1 MLDSR
6 KSALARGAIAAAVLS
21 LAAVA
26 LAPRRAASAGAA
38 SKPAQVRPQLPGKFV
53 WFDLLTNDAKAAEAY
68 YAGLFG
74 WTFEVLKDH
83 QPPYKVIREKGQP
96 IGGVVDMTLRKTD
109 LPESTWLGYVSV
121 PDVDA
126 AAAAFKEK
134 GGKVLKEPF
143 DVAGLA
149 RAAVVT
155 DPQKA
160 LLGLIR
166 ITRGDPPDAPPA
178 AGRFF
183 WIEHMAKDARSAM
196 GFYRAVLGYDLM
208 PIDAGVEFTYFAL
221 ARGGKNRAG
230 IYTTPWEELNSNWL
244 PYVLVADAGA
254 AAEKARS
261 LGGRVVLAP
270 RADIRDGSLAIVV
283 DPTGAALALQKF
295 PFGKNGK

>member
-1 MLDSR
+1 M
-6 KSALARGAIAAAVLS
+6 KSSSKGAWAAAGVLS
-21 LAAVA
+21 LTAISGLVFVSR
-26 LAPRRAASAGAA
+26 PAGAA
-38 SKPAQVRPQLPGKFV
+38 SKAADVRPQLPGKFV
-53 WFDLLTNDAKAAEAY
+53 WFDLLTNDAAAAEKY
-68 YAGLFG
+68 YGGLFA
-74 WTFEVLKDH
+74 WTFEPMKNH
-83 QPPYKVIREKGQP
+83 EPPYKIIREKGQP
-96 IGGVVDMTLRKTD
+96 IGGLVDMTLRKND

-143 DVAGLA
+143 DVARLA

-183 WIEHMAKDARSAM
+183 WIEHMAKDAPSAM

-208 PIDAGVEFTYFAL
+208 PIDTGVADLSYFAL
-221 ARGGKNRAG
+221 ARGGRNRGG
-230 IYTTPWEELNSNWL
+230 IYPTPWTELNSNWL
-244 PYVLVADAGA
+244 PYVLVADAAA
-254 AAEKARS
+254 AAEKAKS

-295 PFGKNGK
+295 PFGKNAK

>member
-1 MLDSR
+1 
-6 KSALARGAIAAAVLS
+6 
-21 LAAVA
+21 
-26 LAPRRAASAGAA
+26 
-38 SKPAQVRPQLPGKFV
+38 
-53 WFDLLTNDAKAAEAY
+53 
-68 YAGLFG
+68 
-74 WTFEVLKDH
+74 
-83 QPPYKVIREKGQP
+83 
-96 IGGVVDMTLRKTD
+96 MTLRKAD

-126 AAAAFKEK
+126 AAAGFKA
-134 GGKVLKEPF
+134 GGGNVLKEPF

-166 ITRGDPPDAPPA
+166 ITRGDPPDTPPA

-183 WIEHMAKDARSAM
+183 WMEHMARDAPSAM
-196 GFYRAVLGYDLM
+196 GFYRAVLGYDLL
-208 PIDAGVEFTYFAL
+208 PIDAGVEFSYFAL

-230 IYTTPWEELNSNWL
+230 LYATPWKELNSNWL
-244 PYVLVADAGA
+244 PYILVADAGA
-254 AAEKARS
+254 AAAKAKA

-270 RADIRDGSLAIVV
+270 RADIRNGSLAIVV

-295 PFGKNGK
+295 PFEKK

>member
-1 MLDSR
+1 M
-6 KSALARGAIAAAVLS
+6 KSSTKGAWAAAGALS
-21 LAAVA
+21 LTFFVALVSRAAV
-26 LAPRRAASAGAA
+26 SAGATA
-38 SKPAQVRPQLPGKFV
+38 KPAAIRPSLPGKFV
-53 WFDLLTNDAKAAEAY
+53 WFDLLTNDAAAAERY
-68 YAGLFG
+68 YGGLFG

-83 QPPYKVIREKGQP
+83 EPPYKIIREKGHP
-96 IGGVVDMTLRKTD
+96 IGGLVDMTLRKED

-134 GGKVLKEPF
+134 GGSILKAPF
-143 DVAGLA
+143 DAAGLA

-160 LLGLIR
+160 LLGLIK
-166 ITRGDPPDAPPA
+166 IARGDPPDVPPA
-178 AGRFF
+178 LGRFF
-183 WIEHMAKDARSAM
+183 WMEHMAKDAPSAM

-208 PIDAGVEFTYFAL
+208 PFDTGVQDLSYFAL

-230 IYTTPWEELNSNWL
+230 IYPIPWTELNSNWL
-244 PYVLVADAGA
+244 PYVLVADASA
-254 AAEKARS
+254 AAEKAKA

-295 PFGKNGK
+295 PFAKSGK